1 MVGIEDTGGLTHDG
15 RSGGAPEV
23 RSRRPDNYDLFFS
36 AENWTLRKLV
46 DKSRVTNE
54 KTVQVFWLSSN
65 GPRKYVGKV
74 FPDYTKEQAR

>member
-1 MVGIEDTGGLTHDG
+1 MPAVFFANNFRYLI
-15 RSGGAPEV
+15 
-23 RSRRPDNYDLFFS
+23 YLFFS